1 MTAPRITSARTGA
14 ASAQGGGVAVTGVVH
29 GNVFAGAPVRSRYEE
44 QVRRI
49 APRQLLDREE
59 ELAELASFCTAAE
72 VPSRYVWWQAGA
84 WAGKSALMS
93 WFVINPLP
101 GVRIVSFFVTARLA
115 SQADRV
121 AFADNVLEQLAAL
134 TGEPIPAY
142 LTAATREAHLL
153 GLLRDAAHLCQD
165 RGERLVLLVDGL
177 DEDTGPDSYS
187 VAALLPA
194 EPAADMRVI
203 VAGRPNP
210 PIPGDVPDHHPLR
223 DPAILRPLPASAAAT
238 TVRADME
245 RDLDRMLTG
254 AEIDQDLL
262 GLVVAAGGGLSGTD
276 LAELTGCSP
285 RHVERKLSTVAG
297 RSFASRRSHWPSG
310 DAQVAYVMG
319 HEELQ
324 RAAAAELGERR
335 LAAYRERL
343 HEWADGYRQ
352 RGWPDSASE
361 YLLRGYHRLLAG
373 THDLDRMVALVTDAF
388 RQDRLLDRSGSDA
401 QALDN
406 ILETVR
412 AIVASAEP
420 DVATLARVIMHRDRL
435 YDRNLRIP
443 AHLPALWAALGQF
456 ERAEKLALLATEMYS
471 GTDALAALMRVL
483 VADGHVDR
491 AERIVRSLVEQPEAR
506 AAAAADL
513 VRIMARADGLESS
526 RRFAGSVA
534 GTTERISTLAA
545 LAEIEA
551 AAGNSDEARLLVAEV
566 RALAAVT
573 SPAPDD
579 RDWAA
584 ANVVRALA
592 AVAEYDEAE
601 RVVRSTAHWE
611 SGPRAASALVAC
623 LARVGEQ
630 ERADALLPLVNE
642 TTALGTTIAALVRI
656 AAEAG
661 DIQRAE
667 TLCRDNEDAYL
678 RSEARLRLVQA
689 HLRAHDFRRARE
701 VGPTIPDTHLRAEA
715 CGALVRALAESGD
728 AEQAREVV
736 DAVPDCRPAGLTGL
750 AWAMVT
756 AGRLDQAADL
766 AQEAQQATHLVRDVH
781 TRDRSACDLIE
792 ATTAANGHI
801 PAAEEVIAA
810 CIEPERQDRAVS
822 ARVRGLVTFGD
833 LGGAEHHAETMVDLE
848 ERTRLLLSIAEAA
861 AVDDRDR
868 ARRLADAIEQL
879 LPLLPELY
887 WQCESGGLLANVHA
901 LLGDVIQAESMVA
914 WVERR
919 LESIEYPN
927 QRSSVLGSL
936 AKVLFQTGDVRRAE
950 EFMRVMD
957 DRSATERAAQVIVE
971 TAVKLGRDVER
982 ATAIARSVAG
992 PDQYDWLTWAH
1003 VRGLA
1008 ATGDVDEAERLAMAI
1023 ESPDA
1028 RAHALTAVA
1037 TRSETDRAGRLAD
1050 QVVGQALTSAYA
1062 HGRPWLLLELAE
1074 AVAPT
1079 AATRLIA
1086 EAYPLLRWHGPL
1098 RTIAQ
1103 VCPAVLPAI
1112 SDEFVTLQR
1121 R

>member
-1 MTAPRITSARTGA
+1 MTVPRITSARTGT

-49 APRQLLDREE
+49 APPQLLDREE

-72 VPSRYVWWQAGA
+72 VSSRYVWWQAGA

-93 WFVINPLP
+93 WFVINPPP

-238 TVRADME
+238 AVRADME

-254 AEIDQDLL
+254 AEIDQNLL
-262 GLVVAAGGGLSGTD
+262 GLVVAAGGGLTGAD

-297 RSFASRRSHWPSG
+297 RSFVSRRSHWPSG
-310 DAQVAYVMG
+310 DAQFAYVMG

-343 HEWADGYRQ
+343 HEWADGYRR
-352 RGWPDSASE
+352 RGWPDSTSE
-361 YLLRGYHRLLAG
+361 YLLRGYYRLLAG
-373 THDLDRMVALVTDAF
+373 THDLERTAALVTDAF
-388 RQDRLLDRSGSDA
+388 RQDRMLDRSGSDA
-401 QALDN
+401 HALDN
-406 ILETVR
+406 ILETMR

-420 DVATLARVIMHRDRL
+420 DLAALARVIMHRDRL
-435 YDRNLRIP
+435 HDRNTYIP

-456 ERAEKLALLATEMYS
+456 ERAEKLALLATEMYA
-471 GTDALAALMRVL
+471 GTDALTALMRVL
-483 VADGHVDR
+483 VTDGHVDR
-491 AERIVRSLVEQPEAR
+491 AEQIVLSLVEQPEPR

-513 VRIMARADGLESS
+513 VRIIARADGLESS
-526 RRFAGSVA
+526 RTFADSVT
-534 GTTERISTLAA
+534 GTTERISALAA
-545 LAEIEA
+545 LTEIEA
-551 AAGNSDEARLLVAEV
+551 AEGNSDEARLLVAEV
-566 RALAAVT
+566 RALAPT
-573 SPAPDD
+573 PPDPGE
-579 RDWAA
+579 RDWTAPS
-584 ANVVRALA
+584 VVRALA

-611 SGPRAASALVAC
+611 SGPRAASALVAS
-623 LARVGEQ
+623 LARAGEQ
-630 ERADALLPLVNE
+630 ERADALLPLVSE
-642 TTALGTTIAALVRI
+642 TTALGATVAALVRT

-661 DIQRAE
+661 DVERAE
-667 TLCRDNEDAYL
+667 ALCRDNNDAYL
-678 RSEARLRLVQA
+678 LSEARLHLVRA
-689 HLRAHDFRRARE
+689 YLRAHDFDRAGQ
-701 VGPTIPDTHLRAEA
+701 VGQTIRDTYLRAEA
-715 CGALVRALAESGD
+715 CCALVRALAEAGE
-728 AEQAREVV
+728 AERARELV
-736 DAVPDCRPAGLTGL
+736 DTVPDCRPAALTGL

-756 AGRLDQAADL
+756 AGRLDEAADL
-766 AQEAQQATHLVRDVH
+766 AQKAQQATHLVRDVH
-781 TRDRSACDLIE
+781 TKDRSACELIE
-792 ATTAANGHI
+792 ATTAANGHL

-810 CIEPERQDRAVS
+810 CIEPERREHAVS
-822 ARVRGLVTFGD
+822 ARVRGLITFGD
-833 LGGAEHHAETMVDLE
+833 LRGAEHHAGTIIDLE
-848 ERTRLLLSIAEAA
+848 ERTRLLLNIAEAA
-861 AVDDRDR
+861 AADDRDR

-879 LPLLPELY
+879 LPQLPDPY
-887 WQCESGGLLANVHA
+887 WQCESGGCLANVHA
-901 LLGDVIQAESMVA
+901 LLGDVAQAESMVA
-914 WVERR
+914 WVERQ

-927 QRSSVLGSL
+927 RRASVLGSL
-936 AKVLFQTGDVRRAE
+936 AKALFQTGDVRRAE
-950 EFMRVMD
+950 EFMRAMD
-957 DRSATERAAQVIVE
+957 DRFATERAAQVLVE
-971 TAVKLGRDVER
+971 TAVKLGRDVKQ
-982 ATAIARSVAG
+982 ATAIARSVVD

-1037 TRSETDRAGRLAD
+1037 TWSETDRAGRLAD

-1062 HGRPWLLLELAE
+1062 HERPWLLLELAE

-1086 EAYPLLRWHGPL
+1086 ETYPLLRWHGPL

-1103 VCPAVLPAI
+1103 VCPTVLPAI